1 MARCGNSGDNLGM
14 QADPGGVF
22 DQNNDEMEE
31 LWSGVGQIAKRY
43 RQDLPG
49 LRVSPPLDPAQP
61 RNSIQAFKLDDSR
74 GWREVLL
81 WIDSH
86 MRNHQLH
93 TGHPQYFGLFNPA
106 PLPLGIA
113 ADALTAAYNPQLA
126 AWSHSPFAV
135 ELERAMIQ
143 EFGIRFGFP
152 AGSIDGTFCTGGAE
166 ANHTALLCALTT
178 RFPKFASEGLRALPG
193 QPTLYISEAAHHSW
207 IKAARACGLGTTAV
221 RSIPCEPPHQL
232 NTEILQRLLLEDQR
246 AGHCPVLICG
256 TAGTTSA
263 GVIDPLRK
271 LAELAKGSG
280 VWYHVDAAW
289 GGAARFVAEYQDW
302 LAGIEEAD
310 SATFDAHKF
319 LSIPMGAGVF
329 LTRHTSALAETFRIS
344 TDYMPRDA
352 SLLAVTEPHA
362 HSIQWSRRFIGLK
375 VFLPIAAMGWCGV
388 ADLIRR
394 QCRLGSRLR
403 QMLTRDGWLC
413 LNETPLPLVC
423 FTVEEDID
431 GAMVELIAKRVVE
444 SGSAWI
450 STVNLHR
457 PAIRACVTNFRTTEG
472 DLQALLKSLNEARA
486 ALR

>member
-1 MARCGNSGDNLGM
+1 MPADANSF
-14 QADPGGVF
+14 F
-22 DQNNDEMEE
+22 DQSIDEMDEV
-31 LWSGVGQIAKRY
+31 WSGVGQIAKRY

-49 LRVSPPLDPAQP
+49 LRVSPPLDPEQL

-74 GWREVLL
+74 GWREVLS
-81 WIDSH
+81 WIDDH

-93 TGHPQYFGLFNPA
+93 AGHPQYFGLFNPA

-135 ELERAMIQ
+135 ELERALIH
-143 EFGIRFGFP
+143 EFGIQFGFP
-152 AGSIDGTFCTGGAE
+152 KDSIDGTFCTGGAE

-178 RFPKFASEGLRALPG
+178 RFSNFAREGLRALPG
-193 QPTLYISEAAHHSW
+193 QPTLYISESAHHSW
-207 IKAARACGLGTTAV
+207 TKAARACGLGTTAV
-221 RSIPCEPPHQL
+221 RTIPCEASHQL
-232 NTEILQRLLLEDQR
+232 NTEILRQRLFEDRR
-246 AGHCPVLICG
+246 AGYAPVLICG

-271 LAELAKGSG
+271 LAELAKEAG

-289 GGAARFVAEYQDW
+289 GGAVRFVPEYQNW

-310 SATFDAHKF
+310 SVTFDAHKF

-329 LTRHTSALAETFRIS
+329 LTRNTGALAETFRIS

-362 HSIQWSRRFIGLK
+362 HSLQWSRRFIGLK
-375 VFLPIAAMGWCGV
+375 VFLPIAAMGWSGV
-388 ADLIRR
+388 AELIRR
-394 QCRLGSRLR
+394 QCRLGSGLR
-403 QMLTRDGWLC
+403 QMLIRDGWLC
-413 LNETPLPLVC
+413 LNETPLPVVC
-423 FTVEEDID
+423 FTAEEDID
-431 GAMVELIAKRVVE
+431 GGMADLIVKRVVE

-450 STVNLHR
+450 SNVNLHQ
-457 PAIRACVTNFRTTEG
+457 PAIRACVTNFRTTEN
-472 DLQALLKSLNEARA
+472 DLEALLSALNQARA